1 MFCYKCGAQI
11 SDNSTFCANCGT
23 ALQANGNPQPNNNP
37 YAPAYQQ
44 QPVSYQQPM
53 NYQQPVNP
61 ELTMNWYKF
70 LIYFALW
77 LGALLNLINGFQMV
91 TGGQYGY
98 EKELVYHYF
107 GGLQALDVIVG
118 LCTLAMA
125 GLGVYTALR
134 LIGYYKNGPKL
145 LTYLYAGVIIVNVV
159 YFAGLNIVVPE
170 VVEMLDM
177 STLIIQIAVSAVMVF
192 VNKAYFAKRTKF
204 FTKG

>member
-11 SDNSTFCANCGT
+11 SENSTFCANCGT

-61 ELTMNWYKF
+61 ELTMKWYKF

-77 LGALLNLINGFQMV
+77 AGALFNGIGGFTTM
-91 TGGQYGY
+91 TGANYGY
-98 EKELVYHYF
+98 EKDLVYRYF
-107 GGLQALDVIVG
+107 EGLQVLDVIMG
-118 LCTLAMA
+118 LCLIAVAALGIYTRQRLA
-125 GLGVYTALR
+125 
-134 LIGYYKNGPKL
+134 GYFKNGPQMV
-145 LTYLYAGVIIVNVV
+145 TYLYAANAILSII
-159 YFAGLNIVVPE
+159 YIIGLNIVVPE

-177 STLIIQIAVSAVMVF
+177 SSTIVGIVTSAVMVF